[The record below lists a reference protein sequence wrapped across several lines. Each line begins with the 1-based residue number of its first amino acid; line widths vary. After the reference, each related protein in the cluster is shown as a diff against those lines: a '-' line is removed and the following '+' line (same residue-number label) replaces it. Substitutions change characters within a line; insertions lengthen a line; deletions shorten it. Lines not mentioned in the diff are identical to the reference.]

1 MSGSGFRGHVAVV
14 TGAASG
20 IGLSVAERFAEEG
33 ATVALLDANSDQGHQ
48 ASERIRRSGG
58 TCQFVKVDLAEEAEI
73 IAAVDQVTKSFQRV
87 DHLVNN
93 AGIVLV
99 KSIEDCTA
107 AEWDLVMNVNVRS
120 VFLMVKYLLPALRR
134 SPQPTIVNIGSVS
147 SFVAQKDTPAY
158 VASKGAVAML
168 SKSLAL
174 DLSPF
179 GVRVNC
185 VCPGITDTPMFRF
198 HISKSPHPERT
209 FQQRIDRVPLNR
221 ALSPQEI
228 ADAVL
233 YLSGENSS
241 GITGTTLLV
250 DAGYLAAAEWS
261 NQSG

>member
-1 MSGSGFRGHVAVV
+1 MSRVAVV

-20 IGLSVAERFAEEG
+20 IGFCVAERFVEEG
-33 ATVALLDANSDQGHQ
+33 AAVALLDIDSDLGRE
-48 ASERIRRSGG
+48 AAGRIHRSGG
-58 TCQFVKVDLAEEAEI
+58 TCEFIKVDLAEETEI
-73 IAAVDQVTKSFQRV
+73 AAAVDRVIHTFQRV

-93 AGIVLV
+93 AGIVMV
-99 KSIEDCTA
+99 KSIEECTA
-107 AEWDLVMNVNVRS
+107 AEWDRVMNVNVRS
-120 VFLMVKYLLPALRR
+120 VFLTTKYLLPVLRR
-134 SPQPTIVNIGSVS
+134 SPQPTIVNLGSVS

-174 DLSPF
+174 DLAQF
-179 GVRVNC
+179 RIRVNC

-198 HISKSPHPERT
+198 HMSKSPDPEKALR
-209 FQQRIDRVPLNR
+209 QRIDRVPLNR
-221 ALSPQEI
+221 ALSPWEI

-261 NQSG
+261 NT

>member
-1 MSGSGFRGHVAVV
+1 MSRVAVV

-33 ATVALLDANSDQGHQ
+33 VAAALLDSNSEQGRE
-48 ASERIRRSGG
+48 AADRIRRSGA
-58 TCQFVKVDLAEEAEI
+58 TCEFVKVDLAEEAEI
-73 IAAVDQVTKSFQRV
+73 IAAVDQVTKRFQRV
-87 DHLVNN
+87 DHLVSN

-99 KSIEDCTA
+99 KSIEECTA

-120 VFLMVKYLLPALRR
+120 VFLMAKYLLPALRKSR
-134 SPQPTIVNIGSVS
+134 HPTIVNVGSVS

-174 DLSPF
+174 DLSSF
-179 GVRVNC
+179 GIRVNC

-198 HISKSPHPERT
+198 HVSKSADPEKT
-209 FQQRIDRVPLNR
+209 FQQRIDRVPLHR
-221 ALSPQEI
+221 ALSSREI
-228 ADAVL
+228 ADAIL

-261 NQSG
+261 NRPG

>member
-1 MSGSGFRGHVAVV
+1 MSRVAVV

-20 IGLSVAERFAEEG
+20 IGFSVAERFAEEG
-33 ATVALLDANSDQGHQ
+33 AAVALLDVDSDLGRE
-48 ASERIRRSGG
+48 AAGRIQRSGAN
-58 TCQFVKVDLAEEAEI
+58 CEFIKVDLAEETQI
-73 IAAVDQVTKSFQRV
+73 IAAANQVINTFGRV

-99 KSIEDCTA
+99 KSIEECTA

-120 VFLMVKYLLPALRR
+120 VFLMTKYLLPALRK
-134 SPQPTIVNIGSVS
+134 SPHPTVVNVGSVS

-174 DLSPF
+174 DLSQF
-179 GVRVNC
+179 RIRVNC

-198 HISKSPHPERT
+198 HVSKSPDPDKLFR
-209 FQQRIDRVPLNR
+209 QRIDRVPLNR
-221 ALSPQEI
+221 ALSPWEI

-261 NQSG
+261 NQPG